1 MAEQERSSSAQG
13 TGFYAY
19 ACDGVIEGVGGG
31 EAFGHS
37 VAERCTGEHTWGMVV
52 GEEAVLERFVSTS
65 TYRYARHAGS
75 HQSAGAQTGQHSQST
90 VLIFQ
95 IGFLLPRDGNALC
108 APRIRGRAYHS
119 PRGGGLPFYPCE
131 RVE

>member
-1 MAEQERSSSAQG
+1 MVEQERSSSAQG
-13 TGFYAY
+13 TGFY

-65 TYRYARHAGS
+65 TGIAICATRGQSSECWGTDRPAQSVNCANFPDRVSPATRWKCALRSS
-75 HQSAGAQTGQHSQST
+75 HSWA
-90 VLIFQ
+90 
-95 IGFLLPRDGNALC
+95 C
-108 APRIRGRAYHS
+108 
-119 PRGGGLPFYPCE
+119 LPFSSWWRPA
-131 RVE
+131 VLSL